1 MSVEGEHVRSTGRST
16 GRGRLTSGSAKAL
29 VRLVR
34 RPVVPVLVAAGVVDA
49 LSGGPMS
56 HGVMLVVVA
65 LALALDTVRRRSA
78 QPAASAEV
86 EEHGGPDVVVVLAER
101 PLPRTPAFLRLTP
114 RLFLGGLA
122 YAVVVGAFARY
133 TWPVTVAVMA
143 PGVAAIAMAWRAPSL
158 EEAESGQA
166 ESGQIERVGALAW
179 AAVFIALGLWEL
191 TALLLQPD
199 LVTMSYAHPT
209 ISALMDPVLASYAG
223 RSATLFVWLGLGW
236 FLLER

>member
-1 MSVEGEHVRSTGRST
+1 M
-16 GRGRLTSGSAKAL
+16 L

-34 RPVVPVLVAAGVVDA
+34 RPVVPVLVAAGVMDA
-49 LSGGPMS
+49 ISGSPVG
-56 HGVMLVVVA
+56 HGMMLVVVA
-65 LALALDTVRRRSA
+65 IGLALDTVRRRSA

-86 EEHGGPDVVVVLAER
+86 EEHGGPDGVVVLAER
-101 PLPRTPAFLRLTP
+101 PQPRTPAFLRLTP

-122 YAVVVGAFARY
+122 YAVIVGAFARY

-143 PGVAAIAMAWRAPSL
+143 PGVAAIAISWRTPSL
-158 EEAESGQA
+158 EEA
-166 ESGQIERVGALAW
+166 ESGQIERVGAVAW
-179 AAVFIALGLWEL
+179 AAVFVALGLWEL

-209 ISALMDPVLASYAG
+209 ISALMDPVLASHAG